1 MGGAATRGRTPIKRI
16 ARCASISHEK
26 QQLGEHNVSEAT
38 ASSSVDEADDAAGE
52 SDERLSYRSIF
63 QRLFI
68 RPEVGAVIGA
78 IGVWTFFWA
87 VSGTFGTAGA
97 NFGWIDI
104 VASSLGIMAVA
115 VSLLMIGG
123 EFDLSS
129 GAMTGAMAMLTVF
142 IVKDT
147 GDLGGLGL
155 PMSVS
160 VLIALAVALGI
171 GWLNGTMVERTGQPS
186 FIITLA
192 TFFALKGL
200 KLGLANRFVGQIQVA
215 STKEASDYDFWRP
228 IFAGVWERNTHEFE
242 ARDFFYTSLALIGVT
257 LLVVGIAELWFLRRE
272 EAQPIGLIQFAA
284 GITTGIGG
292 IAAMHLTDGTG
303 GNIVAGVLISIGVIV
318 ALHGYCHW
326 RFEPITEMGAI
337 HIDPQMKLRILGGFG
352 LLIASAV
359 VAIAVDSSSDW
370 NIFFPATTQGLRAIL
385 FVSLAAAGITLLAL
399 ASQSALSVNPATKF
413 VATSAIAIGVAGV
426 AFVVFSDSETA
437 KFRSALFTILLV
449 IALLVFAWAIVAS
462 RFTERRFVDR
472 ARDRE
477 GYTLVITGVVV
488 LLVGVAFRMLFITAS
503 ELEAGVPPTKTSVRV
518 LWFLAFT
525 AMSVWVLART
535 KFGSW
540 TFAVGGNKDA
550 ARQVGVPAART
561 KTQLFMIVSAA
572 AWLVGVLLAFR
583 INSIQA
589 NTGDG
594 KEFEYIIA
602 AVVGG
607 CLLTGGYGSAIGA
620 AIGAMIMAMPLIG
633 ISAARWNTD
642 WRFLFVGVILAL
654 AVISNR
660 YIRIKAEAI
669 RR

>member
-1 MGGAATRGRTPIKRI
+1 MSDAAASSPAASVGAAAI
-16 ARCASISHEK
+16 E
-26 QQLGEHNVSEAT
+26 
-38 ASSSVDEADDAAGE
+38 D
-52 SDERLSYRSIF
+52 DERLAYRSVF

-97 NFGWIDI
+97 SFGWIDI

-115 VSLLMIGG
+115 VAALMIGG

-142 IVKDT
+142 IVKET

-155 PMSVS
+155 PMTVS
-160 VLIALAVALGI
+160 LPLGLAVALGI

-192 TFFALKGL
+192 TFFSIKGL

-215 STKEASDYDFWRP
+215 STEEASDYDFWRP
-228 IFAGVWERNTHEFE
+228 IFAGEWERNTHQFE
-242 ARDFFYTSLALIGVT
+242 ARDFFYTSLPLLGFT
-257 LLVVGIAELWFLRRE
+257 LVVLAVAELWFTRRE
-272 EAQPIGLIQFAA
+272 SLNPAGLIQFVIGLLVGAA
-284 GITTGIGG
+284 GVG
-292 IAAMHLTDGTG
+292 AMHATDGTG
-303 GNIVAGVLISIGVIV
+303 GNALSGAIIAAGVIV
-318 ALHGYCHW
+318 GLHGYCAW
-326 RFEPITEMGAI
+326 RFEPVAERGSIE
-337 HIDPQMKLRILGGFG
+337 IDRSMRARILGAFG
-352 LLIASAV
+352 LLVTGAV
-359 VAIAVDSSSDW
+359 VAFAIDSSSEW
-370 NIFFPATTQGLRAIL
+370 EIVFPFTTQGVRAIL
-385 FVSLAAAGITLLAL
+385 YVGLAVAGLGLLAM
-399 ASQSALSVNPATKF
+399 ASQRALSINPATKF
-413 VATSAIAIGVAGV
+413 VATSALALGVV
-426 AFVVFSDSETA
+426 AVAVTIFLDSEAA
-437 KFRSALFTILLV
+437 KFRSSLFTILLT
-449 IALLVFAWAIVAS
+449 IALLIFSWALVVS
-462 RFTERRFVDR
+462 RFEERRFVDR
-472 ARDRE
+472 AADRA
-477 GYTLVITGVVV
+477 GYKMV
-488 LLVGVAFRMLFITAS
+488 LIGFISVLIGIAFRLLFITEA
-503 ELEAGVPPTKTSVRV
+503 ELLAGVPPTKTSVRL
-518 LWFLAFT
+518 LWFIAFT
-525 AMSVWVLART
+525 SVMVWVLART
-535 KFGSW
+535 KFGGW
-540 TFAVGGNKDA
+540 VFAVGGNKEA

-594 KEFEYIIA
+594 EEFEFIIA

-607 CLLTGGYGSAIGA
+607 CLLTGGYGSAMGA

-642 WRFLFVGVILAL
+642 WRFLFLGVILL
-654 AVISNR
+654 VAVVSNR
-660 YIRIKAEAI
+660 YIRLKAEAL